1 MDNNKESAMKD
12 LSNLMNATSSLMSS
26 LLRDDKDSIRY
37 WNESIKSWENYLNKK
52 ISRIL
57 EEIEKKEENIL
68 EEEKING

>member
-1 MDNNKESAMKD
+1 MSDNKESAMKD